1 MKKIISAL
9 SVFLS
14 IGLILSLCACGDEK
28 KNDAKSASSAKSESS
43 ASANSSEKN
52 TESENNAESESNAE
66 SEKNEPVATKET
78 ATESVIFPDGVTYKE
93 EYTNTGDPGDN
104 LSPAEA
110 ALTAVDFFSEHFY
123 FLGDMNITFFDLD
136 SVYSEE
142 CYLYNIEDESG
153 GTSVC
158 AVNYATGEI
167 YLYSEEDGEYK
178 SVNEMY
184 DNSEVT
190 DNSVDTDV
198 LNWAGTYVGDG
209 FSILIN
215 NFNGESFRF
224 AVCNLRNGEYF
235 FEGVAVIDPDD
246 KNMATYADCGFYLYE
261 DMEHIDFLT
270 SESGEW
276 SHLRGQYTQI

>member
-9 SVFLS
+9 LT
-14 IGLILSLCACGDEK
+14 IGLILSLCACGDK
-28 KNDAKSASSAKSESS
+28 KENDDNKSASSAKSESS
-43 ASANSSEKN
+43 ESATSSEKN
-52 TESENNAESESNAE
+52 TESGSNAE
-66 SEKNEPVATKET
+66 TEKTEPTVTKEVT
-78 ATESVIFPDGVTYKE
+78 TTPEVLDIFPEGVTYTE
-93 EYTNTGDPGDN
+93 EYTNVGDPGDN

-123 FLGDMNITFFDLD
+123 FLGDTDITFFDLD
-136 SVYSEE
+136 SVDGEE
-142 CYLYNIEDESG
+142 CYLYNVKDETG

-167 YLYSEEDGEYK
+167 YLYLEESGEYQ

-184 DNSEVT
+184 DNSDVT
-190 DNSVDTDV
+190 DNSGDTDV
-198 LNWAGTYVGDG
+198 LNWAGEYVGDG

-224 AVCNLRNGEYF
+224 AISNLRNGEYI

-246 KNMATYADCGFYLYE
+246 NNMATYADCGFYLYE